1 MAEST
6 QLTVVSGE
14 EGVYF
19 SGPEQL
25 VDLGVRL
32 SKKKEAEPGQGVMNH
47 RLKAEVRG
55 KQAAEMG

>member
-32 SKKKEAEPGQGVMNH
+32 SKKKEAEPGQGVMN